1 MQLIDIGFGNR
12 LAAHRVLAVVRPDSM
27 PVKTM
32 IATAREQGRLI
43 DATMGRKTASVV
55 VTDSGHVV
63 LSYLTPER
71 VEAAMAAGE
80 GESHA

>member
-12 LAAHRVLAVVRPDSM
+12 LAADRILAVVRPDSM

-32 IATAREQGRLI
+32 IAVAREEGRLI
-43 DATMGRKTASVV
+43 DATMGRKTAAVA
-55 VTDSGHVV
+55 VTDRGHVV

-71 VEAAMAAGE
+71 SAAAAKGE
-80 GESHA
+80 EDHA